1 MAAKMIIEIPKV
13 IQNRIDILTHEN
25 FFLWM
30 FISSQDLRDEAR
42 EYIDDATQRPLA
54 LDHWLDSALVYAD
67 RESASSFED
76 AF

>member
-42 EYIDDATQRPLA
+42 EYIDDATHRPLA
-54 LDHWLDSALVYAD
+54 LDHWLDSDLVYAD
-67 RESASSFED
+67 GEGASPFDED
-76 AF
+76 F